1 MNPREISER
10 LSGKTDAVVRHL
22 LPNGRIDGQEWRVG
36 SIHGEEGK
44 SLGVRLTGDKTGVWS
59 DFATGESGDL
69 LDLWVK
75 TKGVNLS
82 DAMQEAK
89 SFLGISDTRFHGHR
103 SKQYKSPK
111 MPTCKA
117 VKSNSSVF
125 KYLTEERGL
134 TRETIAAFKV
144 AESCDSIIFPFIHDD
159 KVVMVKRLMLER
171 KNGKKDIR
179 PTSSEQE
186 PCLFGWQAIPD
197 DTRSVSICEGE
208 IDAMSLHQL
217 GFPALSVPFGGGTGA
232 KHNWIENEYDRLE
245 RFDEIYLCMDN
256 DAGGNAAIE
265 EIASRL
271 GRHRCRIVQLP
282 CKDAND
288 FLKSGKDTFDL
299 AKHFND
305 AKTMDPVE
313 LKPASHFQ
321 DDIIREFY
329 PPDNASLGFF
339 SPWNKVGNKLMHRPG
354 EVTILAGV
362 NGHGKSEGTG
372 HIVLDAIKQGVKA
385 CIASL
390 EFKPAKWLYR
400 LTRQGAGIQEPSVP
414 YIQAIQEWFGDRLW
428 VFDVVGTAKADKII
442 EVFEYACRRYG
453 LKLFVIDNLSKLDI
467 GLDNYDKQRDFVDQ
481 LTDFA
486 KDHDCHVILVAHSRK
501 AFDDSNAGGKFDVK
515 GSGAITDLADTVLIW
530 WRNRPKEEKVRKA
543 ANNVDSSILEKPD
556 AVVRCEKQR
565 NGEEEPVIC
574 LWFDKASHQFL
585 PSYKAKPKRYV
596 EFSVKR
602 FKGEA
607 AL

>member
-1 MNPREISER
+1 MAE
-10 LSGKTDAVVRHL
+10 DVARHL
-22 LPNGRIDGQEWRVG
+22 LPSGKRDGQEWRIG
-36 SIHGEEGK
+36 SVDGAEGK
-44 SLGVRLTGDKTGVWS
+44 SLGVRLSGDKAGVWS
-59 DFATGESGDL
+59 DFATGVSGDL
-69 LDLWVK
+69 IDLWAK
-75 TKGVNLS
+75 TKGIRLS
-82 DAMQEAK
+82 DAIQEAK
-89 SFLGISDTRFHGHR
+89 SFLGISDTTFHGHR
-103 SKQYKSPK
+103 SKQYKTPKVPKCKIVNSDSP
-111 MPTCKA
+111 
-117 VKSNSSVF
+117 VS
-125 KYLTEERGL
+125 KYLIDERGL
-134 TRETIAAFKV
+134 NMETVKDYKIAEAGN
-144 AESCDSIIFPFIHDD
+144 SIVFPFMVDNTP
-159 KVVMVKRLMLER
+159 VMVKRLLLER
-171 KNGKKDIR
+171 KKGKKSIQ
-179 PTSSEQE
+179 PTSRGQE
-186 PCLFGWQAIPD
+186 PCLFGWQAIPED
-197 DTRSVSICEGE
+197 ARSVTLCEGE
-208 IDAMSLHQL
+208 IDAMSLYQL
-217 GFPALSVPFGGGTGA
+217 GFPALSVPFGGGAGA
-232 KHNWIENEYDRLE
+232 KQAWIENEYDRLE

-256 DAGGNAAIE
+256 DPEGQAAVE
-265 EIASRL
+265 EISNRL
-271 GRHRCRIVQLP
+271 GRYRCKIVQLP

-339 SPWNKVGNKLMHRPG
+339 TPWNKVGNKLMLRPG

-400 LTRQGAGIQEPSVP
+400 LTRQAAGIQEPSVP

-543 ANNVDSSILEKPD
+543 GNNVDSSVLEKPD

-585 PSYKAKPKRYV
+585 PSYKSRPKRYV
-596 EFSVKR
+596 DYS
-602 FKGEA
+602 FKVS
-607 AL
+607 